1 MASYTL
7 QGFTSDASSPD
18 LDATNL
24 NEMDSAIKVGHD
36 FADSSSATPEAG
48 KAMVWPE
55 NASGTFT
62 PTLSFGG
69 SSTGITCVQQVGRYS
84 KIGNVLYFALR
95 LLLSSKGTA
104 SGSAEI
110 SGIPMAI
117 AELVNNVPLSL
128 FFYSIPYT
136 GQIFAQLNSAT
147 SKITLNNVTED
158 GALSKITNSDFTD
171 DSFICIEGFYF
182 V

>member
-24 NEMDSAIKVGHD
+24 NEMDNAIKVGHD

-55 NASGTFT
+55 SASGTFT

-69 SSTGITCVQQVGRYS
+69 DSTGITYGQQLGRYS
-84 KIGNVLYFALR
+84 KIGNVLHFALR
-95 LLLSSKGTA
+95 LKLWSKGTA
-104 SGSAEI
+104 SGRAEI

-117 AELVNNVPLSL
+117 QELVNNVPLSCL
-128 FFYSIPYT
+128 ISDITYT
-136 GQIFAQLNSAT
+136 GQIFAQLGTDLGTIVFYNT
-147 SKITLNNVTED
+147 SESGV
-158 GALSKITNSDFTD
+158 LSQITNSDF
-171 DSFICIEGFYF
+171 SNISLICIEGFYF